1 MQGTMIWFN
10 VDKGHGFID
19 TEQGERL
26 YVASDGFV
34 PGELPKP
41 RCKGH
46 VVRFDREADGEE
58 ARAVNVSFV
67 TTADPRRARIRSA
80 RGGHK
85 L

>member
-10 VDKGHGFID
+10 VDKGHGFIN

-26 YVASDGFV
+26 YVALDGFALGEV
-34 PGELPKP
+34 PQP
-41 RCKGH
+41 RCKGQAVH
-46 VVRFDREADGEE
+46 FEREAEGDQP
-58 ARAVNVSFV
+58 RAVNVTFV
-67 TTADPRRARIRSA
+67 TSVDPRRARIRSA

>member
-10 VDKGHGFID
+10 VDKGHGFIN

-26 YVASDGFV
+26 YVALDSSH
-34 PGELPKP
+34 PAKLPEP
-41 RCKGH
+41 RCKGQ
-46 VVRFDREADGEE
+46 VVRFERAEGDEP
-58 ARAVNVSFV
+58 RAVNVTFV

>member
-10 VDKGHGFID
+10 VDKGHGFIN

-26 YVASDGFV
+26 YVALDGFA
-34 PGELPKP
+34 PGELPEA
-41 RCKGH
+41 RCKGQA
-46 VVRFDREADGEE
+46 VRFDREGEGDE
-58 ARAVNVSFV
+58 PRAINVTFV